1 MILKSQPEPGISAL
15 LTSRIAAGDFPSA
28 VYLVSER
35 GRICFAEA
43 LGNAVL
49 EPYRITV
56 SLDTI
61 YDLASLTKPL
71 VTGLLCARRIE
82 LGEITLDS
90 SVSHYLPEFERT
102 DKHSITV
109 RQLLTHTSGLPAW
122 RPLYILA
129 GGDPDRAIGIIANS
143 ELDYRPGTRVVY
155 SDLGFITLGFLLERI
170 IGKRLAEIARQEILE
185 SLELRRTFF
194 NPEVAMQTRIAAC
207 ETGNAYERETCRET
221 GAAEFD
227 GWRQGVIWGE
237 VHDGNAHFLGGAAG
251 HAGLFSTA
259 PETLRLAAQF
269 VAGQSEMLKPET
281 CGLFRNNMTEG
292 LEEARTIAWKLAATT
307 GSEAGPGLPLNS
319 YGHSGFTGTS
329 CWVDPNHE
337 RIFILLT
344 NRTHAHPLPFSNI
357 NSVRREFHQL
367 AVSALESR
375 Q

>member
-15 LTSRIAAGDFPSA
+15 LTGRIAAGDFPSA

-35 GRICFAEA
+35 GRVCFAEA

-49 EPYRITV
+49 EPYRITA

-90 SVSHYLPEFERT
+90 SISHYLPEFERA

-129 GGDPDRAIGIIANS
+129 AGDRDRAIGLIAAG

-170 IGKRLAEIARQEILE
+170 IGKRLAEIARQEIIE
-185 SLELRRTFF
+185 PLELKRTFF
-194 NPEVAMQTRIAAC
+194 NPEVAMQTGVAAC

-221 GAAEFD
+221 GAPEFD

-259 PETLRLAAQF
+259 PETLRLAEQF
-269 VAGQSEMLKPET
+269 VAGQSEMLRPET
-281 CGLFRNNMTEG
+281 CALFKKNMTEG

-307 GSEAGPGLPLNS
+307 ASEAGPGLPPDS

-344 NRTHAHPLPFSNI
+344 NRTHAHPLPFINI

-367 AVSALESR
+367 AVSALENR